1 MNKKIYITAE
11 AIFNLGVDK
20 GTLGGRHNA
29 IYEAG
34 KTCELYSCNLNPS
47 GGSIWTSGVPANY
60 SSGIFEVST
69 TKLKKADSDNGITT
83 VSICPDGILIGKAS
97 NNSAVIY
104 IDKDGGFHIEYHIPK
119 VDDKNTITKPI
130 NVLSINTAG
139 HWESEVFAL
148 KSEIPKS
155 S

>member
-1 MNKKIYITAE
+1 MENYCCSKQKNIAYYSNGKYNQI
-11 AIFNLGVDK
+11 NY
-20 GTLGGRHNA
+20 NY
-29 IYEAG
+29 IYEIDEDG
-34 KTCELYSCNLNPS
+34 NL
-47 GGSIWTSGVPANY
+47 
-60 SSGIFEVST
+60 
-69 TKLKKADSDNGITT
+69 L
-83 VSICPDGILIGKAS
+83 
-97 NNSAVIY
+97 Y

-119 VDDKNTITKPI
+119 VGDKNTITKPI